1 MSQTVV
7 GNISLIYHNISWY
20 IPMLAACNVSK
31 WCLNFDLSPVS
42 LGSVMLG
49 LGCRI
54 SLQGYCRRHITKIH
68 QETREWHIY
77 NHIYNHI
84 YIYNHIHI
92 LYICIYILL
101 CWFLSIHDMILY
113 GIVLTYVIS
122 QHHQTHTQ
130 GLELPQDRQGL
141 PHDLRSWFIHFSFPY
156 TIMFENSPPKQEET
170 RGCMT
175 TGRFLAA

>member
-1 MSQTVV
+1 MF
-7 GNISLIYHNISWY
+7 
-20 IPMLAACNVSK
+20 AACNVSK
-31 WCLNFDLSPVS
+31 WCLNFDLSPCES
-42 LGSVMLG
+42 WLGHARSRMSNLIASI
-49 LGCRI
+49 LRETYHQD
-54 SLQGYCRRHITKIH
+54 SPRNQGMAYIIIH
-68 QETREWHIY
+68 THTYIY
-77 NHIYNHI
+77 YIMI
-84 YIYNHIHI
+84 YIS
-92 LYICIYILL
+92 
-101 CWFLSIHDMILY
+101 WFLSIHDMVLY

-156 TIMFENSPPKQEET
+156 IIMFENSPPKQEET